1 MTRERIIELLDLVLE
16 CNKRHKEKD
25 ITVSLNVSAFHVEV
39 NIFFH
44 DMDALE
50 EDGVDMYSY
59 TDDVVTDRLVDGIR
73 TLHDPKLSKAERHI
87 RRIIDDVDR

>member
-1 MTRERIIELLDLVLE
+1 MTRERIIELLDLVLI
-16 CNKRHKEKD
+16 CNERHKEKD

-39 NIFFH
+39 HIFFH

-59 TDDVVTDRLVDGIR
+59 TNDAGTDRLVDGIR
-73 TLHDPKLSKAERHI
+73 TLYDPKLVKAERHI
-87 RRIIDDVDR
+87 RRLIDDVDR